1 VLISDVGM
9 PGEDGYSFIERL
21 RNMGD
26 WRAEL
31 PCVAVT
37 ALSRPEDRERALQ
50 AGYDEH
56 VGKPFDPAGLCFT
69 IAWLLRGKTKAK
81 DDLEPAGGGIGSIV
95 AGRAGRM
102 SVKPHVLVAEDN
114 LSVAELL
121 KTCLEDRG
129 YRVSLADS
137 LKDGIALA
145 EAEPVDLVVS
155 DLRLK
160 DGMGWDLLTR
170 MGTRVPGIV
179 MSGYMDDEH
188 VKRSRAAGFSEYLV
202 KPIDTDQLLNV
213 VHDLLKR
220 SRESEEGGAAKM
232 REDERR

>member
-1 VLISDVGM
+1 VGM
-9 PGEDGYSFIERL
+9 PGEDGYSLIERL
-21 RNMGD
+21 RSMGD
-26 WRAEL
+26 WRSEM

-37 ALSRPEDRERALQ
+37 ALSRPEDRERAMQ

-69 IAWLLRGKTKAK
+69 IARLLRGRTKAK
-81 DDLEPAGGGIGSIV
+81 DDLEPSTEGLGSMMGVQPGKI
-95 AGRAGRM
+95 
-102 SVKPHVLVAEDN
+102 SVQPHVLVAEDN
-114 LSVAELL
+114 QNVAELL

-145 EAEPVDLVVS
+145 EAEPVDLVLS

-160 DGMGWDLLTR
+160 DGMGWDLLTG
-170 MGTRVPGIV
+170 MATRVPAIV

-188 VKRSRAAGFSEYLV
+188 VRRSKAAGFAEYLV
-202 KPIDTDQLLNV
+202 KPVDTDELLNV
-213 VHDLLKR
+213 VHDLLNR
-220 SRESEEGGAAKM
+220 SRESKEGGSRKV
-232 REDERR
+232 REDEGG